1 MAIFDLEY
9 KGENFSLSYLQKS
22 IESEKTILFLHGW
35 GSNKE
40 IMYSIFKSTLPDFR
54 HIYVDMPGF
63 GASQNNTMVLKTE
76 DYRAILSLF
85 LEKLGVEPQ
94 IIAGHSFGGKVAT
107 LLEPPCL
114 VLLSSAG
121 VLVPKP
127 LSIRF
132 KIALFKLLK
141 PFGVQRIRKLFVAD
155 DAKEMNQVMYE
166 TFKGVVDEE
175 FEENFKK
182 YKGKALLFWGQE
194 DTATPLWTGEKMQ
207 QLIANSK
214 LYPLS
219 GDHFFFAKHG
229 GFIGETISNAC
240 KDING

>member
-9 KGENFSLSYLQKS
+9 KGEQFSISYLQENISK
-22 IESEKTILFLHGW
+22 EKTILFLHGW

-40 IMYSIFKSTLPDFR
+40 IMHGIFKSTMPEFR
-54 HIYVDMPGF
+54 HIYIDMPGF
-63 GASQNNTMVLKTE
+63 GASQNDNMVLKTV
-76 DYRAILSLF
+76 DYKEIVTLF
-85 LEKLGVEPQ
+85 LEKLGVVPQ
-94 IIAGHSFGGKVAT
+94 IIIGHSFGGKVAT

-127 LSIRF
+127 LSIQL
-132 KIALFKLLK
+132 KIRLFKLLK
-141 PFGVQRIRKLFVAD
+141 PFGIQRVRKLFVSD

-166 TFKGVVDEE
+166 TFKNVVDEE
-175 FEENFKK
+175 FEENFTKHN
-182 YKGKALLFWGQE
+182 GKALLFWGE
-194 DTATPLWTGEKMQ
+194 SDTATPLWTGEKIQ
-207 QLIANSK
+207 KLITNSK

-219 GDHFFFAKHG
+219 GDHFFFTKHG
-229 GFIGETISNAC
+229 QFIGETILNEC